1 MKHALT
7 IDVEDYYQVAAF
19 KDQIAPSDWSSQVS
33 RVERN
38 THKFLEITEEHS
50 VTATFFFLG
59 WVADQFPNMVREVVA
74 AGHEVACH
82 GYSHQLIYEQSQ
94 ETFKQETLRSKALLE
109 DQAQTSVA
117 GYRAASYSV
126 TPKSLWALDI
136 ISEAGFEYDS
146 SIYPIRHDNYGL
158 QGGPHTPYKI
168 ELRNGACLVEFPIT
182 TAPIASLN
190 IPVGGG
196 GYFRLLP
203 YFLTRWFL
211 QRRQKFVDAPF
222 VFYLHPWELD
232 PDQPRIEGAS
242 PKSRFRH
249 YLNLDKVEARLD
261 ALLTDFE
268 FDTMHHVLQTCSD
281 LPTHRYQDA

>member
-7 IDVEDYYQVAAF
+7 LDVEDYFQVAAF
-19 KDQIAPSDWSSQVS
+19 KDQISPCDWPAQAS

-38 THKFLEITEEHS
+38 THRFLEITDAHS
-50 VTATFFFLG
+50 VKATFFFLG
-59 WVADQFPNMVREVVA
+59 WVAERFPNLVREVVSQ
-74 AGHEVACH
+74 GHEIACH
-82 GYSHQLIYEQSQ
+82 GFSHQLIYEQSP
-94 ETFKQETLRSKALLE
+94 EAFKQETLRSKALLE
-109 DQAQTSVA
+109 DQSQTDVT

-158 QGGPHTPYKI
+158 QGGPHVPYKI
-168 ELRNGACLVEFPIT
+168 ELASGTHLVEFPIT
-182 TAPIASLN
+182 TAPLASLN

-203 YFLTRWFL
+203 YSVTKRLL
-211 QRRQKFVDAPF
+211 DRRQGLLDSPF

-242 PKSRFRH
+242 AKSRFRH
-249 YLNLDKVEARLD
+249 YLNLDKVEDRLNS
-261 ALLTDFE
+261 LLRDFE
-268 FDTMHHVLQTCSD
+268 FGTMREVLASCD
-281 LPTHRYQDA
+281 NLPTHSYQNA